1 MRVECMAEVQRMDCK
16 KKELHRGNITS
27 DEGRIIS

>member
-1 MRVECMAEVQRMDCK
+1 MNVWQKFKGWIAK
-16 KKELHRGNITS
+16 KNELHRGNITS

>member
-1 MRVECMAEVQRMDCK
+1 MQVECMAEVQRMDREK
-16 KKELHRGNITS
+16 NELHRGNIAS

>member
-1 MRVECMAEVQRMDCK
+1 MRVECMAEVQRIK
-16 KKELHRGNITS
+16 KKKNELHRGNITS

>member
-1 MRVECMAEVQRMDCK
+1 MQVEYMAEVQRMDCEK
-16 KKELHRGNITS
+16 NELHRGNIAS